1 MKKAIISLLLALT
14 LCLGAASPAIAASSD
29 FVIERGELTT
39 LVKYTGHDANVVI
52 PDNVERIAYEAF
64 KDCTELV
71 SVTLPS
77 SLQAVED
84 YAFSGCTSLKSVT
97 FPTEGKMV
105 DFCGSMD
112 SRTFWMY
119 LFSSKEVDHVEKEE
133 QYDADGYVIFLREK
147 TYYNETSLPNL
158 EELINCPNKPL
169 LDNIEAN
176 KAALSGWINPGQYV
190 KTQSA
195 KITALSNQICSGM
208 TDDYDKAKAVFDW
221 LTANIAYDYEYYY
234 DRKSTVATEPE
245 QVLDSKLTVCAG
257 YSKLAQALLQAQDIP
272 ALYITGDSI
281 SFKSQVKNGIH
292 MYRPST
298 ERHAWNAAFIDGEW
312 VYMDSTWGRPG
323 KSNEATGESMDSP
336 GSYNGS
342 WFDPTMPYLS
352 SSHVAKGSFTA
363 SPDNT
368 PSQWAQGETWEAICS
383 KLALNDLQGKYRSNI
398 TREEFCRLM
407 VNLVEQKTGQSMSAY
422 LSSKGLTVSAP
433 FSDTNSTE
441 VAAAYTL
448 GIVSGRSADSFDP
461 NGSISRQ
468 EAAAMLARTA
478 KLLGI
483 TSGTGVAFAD
493 SGEVSP
499 WASESVAF
507 ISGVTDPTTGGKV
520 MSGTGNGN
528 FSPWGSYTRE
538 QAIITALRLFHCE

>member
-1 MKKAIISLLLALT
+1 MKKVLVSLMLALA
-14 LCLGAASPAIAASSD
+14 LCFGAASPALAASSD
-29 FVIERGELTT
+29 FIT
-39 LVKYTGHDANVVI
+39 HDGVLDRYIGNGGDVVI
-52 PDNVERIAYEAF
+52 PDDIREINSYAF
-64 KDCTELV
+64 RDCTTV
-71 SVTLPS
+71 TSVTLPS
-77 SLQAVED
+77 GLQTVGD
-84 YAFSGCTSLKSVT
+84 YVFSGCTSLKSVT

-105 DFCGSMD
+105 DLWGSMD
-112 SRTFWMY
+112 SRTFWMF
-119 LFSSKEVDHVEKEE
+119 LFTSKEVDHVETTE
-133 QYDADGYVIFLREK
+133 QYDADGYVIFLQEK

-176 KAALSGWINPGQYV
+176 KAALSGWVNPGQYV
-190 KTQSA
+190 KTQSER
-195 KITALSNQICSGM
+195 ITALSNQICSGL
-208 TDDYDKAKAVFDW
+208 TNDYDKAKAVFDW

-234 DRKSTVATEPE
+234 DRKSTVTTEPE
-245 QVLDSKLTVCAG
+245 QVLDSRLTVCAG

-281 SFKSQVKNGIH
+281 SYKQRVENGILT
-292 MYRPST
+292 YRPST

-312 VYMDSTWGRPG
+312 MYMDATWGRPG

-336 GSYNGS
+336 GSYNGA
-342 WFDPTMPYLS
+342 WFDPTMPYFS
-352 SSHVAKGSFTA
+352 SSHIAKDSFTA
-363 SPDNT
+363 SPDDT

-407 VNLVEQKTGQSMSAY
+407 VNLVEQKTGQSISAY
-422 LSSKGLTVSAP
+422 LSSKGLTASAP
-433 FSDTNSTE
+433 FNDTNSAE

-448 GIVSGRSADSFDP
+448 GIVNGKSADSFDP

-468 EAAAMLARTA
+468 EAAAMLTRTA

-520 MSGTGNGN
+520 MSGTGSGN